1 MSTKNLSTV
10 TTELIESYGNTA
22 RNVVSVYR
30 LGGERMI
37 HLMDQRWE
45 RALERTATRLK
56 PEVRSNA
63 LAAQKKF
70 SAFYG
75 RGIDLATGGA
85 DALID
90 KAVELAAKG
99 VQQAAAN
106 AGRFDKKTGFT
117 TLHTVATAAAPAVD
131 AIQNIASK
139 LEQRSGHLVNRVAGK
154 HASVNVAAVKR
165 VTPVKKA
172 RARKAAV

>member
-1 MSTKNLSTV
+1 MSTKNLATI
-10 TTELIESYGNTA
+10 TTELIASYGNTA

-37 HLMDQRWE
+37 HLMDQRWGQ
-45 RALERTATRLK
+45 ALEKTGSRLK

-63 LAAQKKF
+63 LSAQKKL

-75 RGIDLATGGA
+75 RGINLATGGA

-90 KAVELAAKG
+90 KTVELAAKG

-106 AGRFDKKTGFT
+106 ASRFEKKTGFT
-117 TLHTVATAAAPAVD
+117 TLQAVATATVPAVD
-131 AIQNIASK
+131 AIQKIASK
-139 LEQRSGHLVNRVAGK
+139 FEEKSGQLVNRVAGK
-154 HASVNVAAVKR
+154 HASVKVAAVKR

-172 RARKAAV
+172 RARKTAI